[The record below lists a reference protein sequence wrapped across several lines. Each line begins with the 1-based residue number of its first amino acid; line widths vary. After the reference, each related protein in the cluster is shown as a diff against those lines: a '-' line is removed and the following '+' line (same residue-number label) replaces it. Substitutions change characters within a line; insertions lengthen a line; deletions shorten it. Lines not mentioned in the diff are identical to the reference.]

1 MLLLVALLAAMQVA
15 NEEADGVGEV
25 LYNVARNSGAH
36 STTINMAAQHSHDAL
51 HGTRAVHTKKICKK

>member
-36 STTINMAAQHSHDAL
+36 TLVDVIARVSP
-51 HGTRAVHTKKICKK
+51 